1 MNWTKIVLKSV
12 KDVFDA
18 VNPILG
24 TEEANEALGINQK
37 GERTYGIDKVAE
49 NAYLNNL
56 PEGVA
61 VISEESEPKSGGNAV
76 VFLDPICASVLAR
89 RGSKYFSTAIAVY
102 SGQLAPICEA
112 IGNFETGDIYH
123 ADKNGAFKNGRQI
136 TVSDKKKLDDSVIVN
151 FESHMISN
159 RLGIINTELFRKVP
173 HAFCPGSV
181 KTSLA
186 LLSEGIIDG
195 YVSAGKDYPSAELI
209 GVFLVKKAGGIVS
222 DIKGNPIKIYPDM
235 KHTTSLLCSCTRELH
250 ESLLKML

>member
-1 MNWTKIVLKSV
+1 MNWRKIVLKSV

-18 VNPILG
+18 VSPILG
-24 TEEANEALGINQK
+24 TEEASEALEINPK
-37 GERTYGIDKVAE
+37 GERTYRIDKVAE
-49 NAYLNNL
+49 NAYLDNL
-56 PEGVA
+56 PEDAA
-61 VISEESEPKSGGNAV
+61 VISEESEPKLGGNAV

-102 SGQLAPICEA
+102 SDQLAPICEA

-136 TVSDKKKLDDSVIVN
+136 MVSDKKKLDDSAIVN
-151 FESHMISN
+151 FESHIISN
-159 RLGIINTELFRKVP
+159 RLGIMNTELFRKVP

-181 KTSLA
+181 KISLC

-195 YVSAGKDYPSAELI
+195 YVSTGKDYPSTELI
-209 GVFLVKKAGGIVS
+209 GIFLVKKAGGIVS
-222 DIKGNPIKIYPDM
+222 DTKGNPIKIYPDM